1 MSMHLSVQL
10 VWKGNG
16 MIKALV
22 ENSFSFFKNLLQSQ
36 KIPVAVQSQAGCVD

>member
-1 MSMHLSVQL
+1 
-10 VWKGNG
+10 